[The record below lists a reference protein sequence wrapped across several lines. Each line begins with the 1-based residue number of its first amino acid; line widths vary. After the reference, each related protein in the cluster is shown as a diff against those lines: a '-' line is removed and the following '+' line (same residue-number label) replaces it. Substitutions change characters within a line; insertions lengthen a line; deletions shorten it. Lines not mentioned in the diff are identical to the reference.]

1 MIWSIGVWSWL
12 LIGHRQ
18 VLKVQ
23 LAQLGAVTLNV
34 TPMQVNVTLFTL
46 TLTNANEC
54 NILCRVDQ
62 M

>member
-46 TLTNANEC
+46 NLTNASEC